1 MIRLDEKTKA
11 WLAIRK
17 EAARSINP
25 ATAEIFW
32 TYGQVMDPYR
42 IKQLSAE
49 YDCVGRNYFAR
60 APGSDVWVAFDDL
73 PKSVVD
79 EFWERMDRNEVKF
92 VRPPSDPD

>member
-1 MIRLDEKTKA
+1 MPAACRRIPTMIGLDEKTKA

-17 EAARSINP
+17 DAARDINP
-25 ATAEIFW
+25 ATAEICW

-60 APGSDVWVAFDDL
+60 APGSDVWVSFDDL
-73 PKSVVD
+73 PESAMHCGSALLPKG
-79 EFWERMDRNEVKF
+79 RC
-92 VRPPSDPD
+92 